1 MKNLNEYINNDHTMD
16 WYDHLL
22 LTHLAIEYK
31 VNDIAEGKRIVN
43 EKYGIYDGCEYLV
56 DYIVKD
62 IFNKTLDDE
71 HIYKRDSFKDIP
83 NIFFN
88 TLIIDIDTSSDD
100 GGECDDNISIN
111 KDLLV
116 DEVRIN
122 IYDNAPTKVSI
133 KATLMHELTHVYNN
147 YIMQVKGDMNYMKT
161 AQSDMYKN
169 ITDENGGVVERE
181 IKEILYFLLG
191 YERNAFI
198 AQLKAE
204 LDCQKSKI
212 KTPHDAL
219 KILKNSAVYK
229 RYRRVSNTIDY
240 YIKKQQETP
249 ESTLIANIYKSITG
263 EKSNETSIKILKRLK
278 SQSVKAIKKLD
289 VIIPKLCVENLNNIK
304 WRREP
309 YKLV

>member
-83 NIFFN
+83 NVFFN

-122 IYDNAPTKVSI
+122 IYDDAPTKVSI
-133 KATLMHELTHVYNN
+133 KAVLMHELTHVYNN
-147 YIMQVKGDMNYMKT
+147 YIMQVKGDMSYMK
-161 AQSDMYKN
+161 ASQSDMYKN

-204 LDCQKSKI
+204 LEGQNSKI

-289 VIIPKLCVENLNNIK
+289 IIIPKLCVENLNNIK